1 MCENEAF
8 QEFSALKKDDND
20 RDAFGEPRRSWSGEI
35 FHNAKNPAEAT
46 YWQKVF
52 LRGINM
58 RKNVISGNYE
68 VWRLFM
74 TDKDSSPVVKMTS
87 GTTFRE
93 LRSQHRR
100 CPFNDQRR
108 RVRISR

>member
-35 FHNAKNPAEAT
+35 FHNAKIPAEAT

-87 GTTFRE
+87 STTFRE
-93 LRSQHRR
+93 LRSRQRR
-100 CPFNDQRR
+100 SNFNDMRR